1 MAKTSI
7 DRRIVRTRKQL
18 QDALLSLIRTR
29 DYDSISISDI
39 CRSAKVG
46 RSTFY
51 AHYARKD
58 DLKRSGLRHLRDM
71 LTEVQLRGTD
81 QGAKPPPLSFSLA
94 LFEHARSHLDLYRA
108 LIGTRG
114 GAVAL
119 SALREALSEL
129 VRGEL
134 RQRSG
139 RARSA
144 DDPREFTVQYL
155 VGAYLSVLTWWLDAG
170 AKLPVQRVDALFRQ
184 LATEGI
190 GPG

>member
-7 DRRIVRTRKQL
+7 DRRIVRTRTRL

-29 DYDSISISDI
+29 NYDSISISDI

-51 AHYARKD
+51 AHYAKKD
-58 DLKRSGLRHLRDM
+58 DLKRSGLRHLRDR
-71 LTEVQLRGTD
+71 LTEVQLRGAD
-81 QGAKPPPLSFSLA
+81 QGPQPLSFSLA
-94 LFEHARSHLDLYRA
+94 LFEHARSHLDLYKA

-119 SALREALSEL
+119 SALRETLSEL
-129 VRGEL
+129 VRREL

-139 RARSA
+139 RTRSA

-170 AKLPVQRVDALFRQ
+170 AKLPVQRVDALFRR

-190 GPG
+190 GPR